1 MYGGC
6 ALSMEQSE
14 VPPKAAADLRVECAS
29 GLALR
34 ALLAA
39 GSRRGWQ
46 WSATCAAP
54 SSGTAHSLATTMLSA
69 AADAGRGIVYG
80 AVGPRVALWRC
91 GARAAQDFT
100 SA

>member
-14 VPPKAAADLRVECAS
+14 VPPKAAADSRVGCAG

-34 ALLAA
+34 APLAA
-39 GSRRGWQ
+39 DGVGAVAPVASRFA
-46 WSATCAAP
+46 SILVAP
-54 SSGTAHSLATTMLSA
+54 PPLWMLRPGGA
-69 AADAGRGIVYG
+69 MGHCG

>member
-14 VPPKAAADLRVECAS
+14 VPPKAAADSRVGCAG
-29 GLALR
+29 GLALW
-34 ALLAA
+34 APLAA
-39 GSRRGWQ
+39 DGRRGWQ
-46 WSATCAAP
+46 RSATRAAP

>member
-14 VPPKAAADLRVECAS
+14 APPKAAADSRVRRRAFAPRAPLAADGVGAVAPVAS
-29 GLALR
+29 GFASSLVAPPPLWMLR
-34 ALLAA
+34 P
-39 GSRRGWQ
+39 G
-46 WSATCAAP
+46 
-54 SSGTAHSLATTMLSA
+54 
-69 AADAGRGIVYG
+69 G
-80 AVGPRVALWRC
+80 AMGHCGVVGPRVALWRC

>member
-14 VPPKAAADLRVECAS
+14 VPPKAAADLRV
-29 GLALR
+29 GRR
-34 ALLAA
+34 AFAPRAPLAA

-69 AADAGRGIVYG
+69 AADAGCGIVYG
-80 AVGPRVALWRC
+80 AVGPRAALWRC

>member
-6 ALSMEQSE
+6 APSMEQSE
-14 VPPKAAADLRVECAS
+14 APPKAAVDSRVGCAS

-39 GSRRGWQ
+39 DGVG
-46 WSATCAAP
+46 AVAP
-54 SSGTAHSLATTMLSA
+54 VASGFASSLVAPPPLWMLRPDGA
-69 AADAGRGIVYG
+69 MGRCG
-80 AVGPRVALWRC
+80 AVGPRAALWRC

>member
-6 ALSMEQSE
+6 APSTERSE
-14 VPPKAAADLRVECAS
+14 VPPKAAADSRVGCAG

-34 ALLAA
+34 APLAA
-39 GSRRGWQ
+39 DGVGAVAPVASRFA
-46 WSATCAAP
+46 SILVAP
-54 SSGTAHSLATTMLSA
+54 PPLWMLRPGGA
-69 AADAGRGIVYG
+69 MGHCG

>member
-6 ALSMEQSE
+6 APSMEQSE
-14 VPPKAAADLRVECAS
+14 APPKAAGDSRVGCAS

-39 GSRRGWQ
+39 DGVG
-46 WSATCAAP
+46 AVAP
-54 SSGTAHSLATTMLSA
+54 VASGFASSLVAPPPLWMLRPDGDVGCCS
-69 AADAGRGIVYG
+69 
-80 AVGPRVALWRC
+80 AVGPRAALWRC
-91 GARAAQDFT
+91 RARAAQDFA

>member
-14 VPPKAAADLRVECAS
+14 VPPKAAADSRV
-29 GLALR
+29 GRR
-34 ALLAA
+34 AFAPRAPLAA

-80 AVGPRVALWRC
+80 AVGPRAALWCC

>member
-39 GSRRGWQ
+39 GSVG
-46 WSATCAAP
+46 AVAP
-54 SSGTAHSLATTMLSA
+54 VASGFASSLVTPPPLWMLRPDGA
-69 AADAGRGIVYG
+69 MGRCGV
-80 AVGPRVALWRC
+80 VGPRAALWRC

>member
-14 VPPKAAADLRVECAS
+14 APPKAAGDSRVGCAS

-39 GSRRGWQ
+39 DGVGAVAPVASRFA
-46 WSATCAAP
+46 SILVAP
-54 SSGTAHSLATTMLSA
+54 PPLWMLRPGGA
-69 AADAGRGIVYG
+69 MGHCG

>member
-6 ALSMEQSE
+6 APSTERSE
-14 VPPKAAADLRVECAS
+14 VPPKAAADLRVGCAG

-34 ALLAA
+34 APLAA
-39 GSRRGWQ
+39 DGVGAVAPVASRFA
-46 WSATCAAP
+46 SILVAP
-54 SSGTAHSLATTMLSA
+54 PPLWMLRP
-69 AADAGRGIVYG
+69 GG
-80 AVGPRVALWRC
+80 AMGHCGVVGPRVALWRC